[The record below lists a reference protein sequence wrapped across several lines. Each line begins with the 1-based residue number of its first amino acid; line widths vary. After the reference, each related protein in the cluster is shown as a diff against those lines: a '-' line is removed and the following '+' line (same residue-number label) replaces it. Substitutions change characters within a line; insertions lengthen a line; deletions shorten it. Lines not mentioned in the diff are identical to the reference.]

1 MHRAATIAKGVG
13 AAVALAALVVGV
25 PLLLWRAGGPPLPAD
40 AFDWDKV
47 SEAANDG
54 ITPGAVTGILLFVC
68 WAAWAVLAWALL
80 AEAWNRVV
88 GRSTRQVR
96 GMTPLQ
102 LFAGK
107 LVAAAFFVGTGAF
120 AGGGGSGRR
129 RRCPP
134 RAGPG
139 GGAHGHRPG
148 RRARRPRAHRPRR
161 SDAAAARATT
171 SYVNATRCS
180 ASPASSSAIPCGGG
194 RSGP

>member
-1 MHRAATIAKGVG
+1 M
-13 AAVALAALVVGV
+13 
-25 PLLLWRAGGPPLPAD
+25 
-40 AFDWDKV
+40 

-120 AGGGGSGRR
+120 AGGGE
-129 RRCPP
+129 
-134 RAGPG
+134 RAAPAVPSPCG
-139 GGAHGHRPG
+139 
-148 RRARRPRAHRPRR
+148 PRR
-161 SDAAAARATT
+161 WSSRPPTWPPGPSTSRPPPSPLRAAA
-171 SYVNATRCS
+171 
-180 ASPASSSAIPCGGG
+180 P
-194 RSGP
+194 GPLPRT